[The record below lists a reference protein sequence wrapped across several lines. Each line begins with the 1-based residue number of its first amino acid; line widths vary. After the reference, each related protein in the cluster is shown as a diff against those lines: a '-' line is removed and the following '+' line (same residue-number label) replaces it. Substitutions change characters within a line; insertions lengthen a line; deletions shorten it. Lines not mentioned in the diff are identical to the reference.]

1 MYGRCISSSSK
12 MDRTQQ
18 IQQRIDDAS
27 DSSSSSPSSSPS
39 SQPIDDPDE
48 YIWYKGYVDY
58 DKEVIINKLS

>member
-1 MYGRCISSSSK
+1 
-12 MDRTQQ
+12 MDWTQR

-48 YIWYKGYVDY
+48 YIWYIDY
-58 DKEVIINKLS
+58 ADHDKEVIINKAS

>member
-1 MYGRCISSSSK
+1 
-12 MDRTQQ
+12 MDQTQR

-27 DSSSSSPSSSPS
+27 DSSSSSPFSSPS

-58 DKEVIINKLS
+58 DKEVIINNLS

>member
-1 MYGRCISSSSK
+1 

-48 YIWYKGYVDY
+48 YISYKDY
-58 DKEVIINKLS
+58 FDHNKKVIINKTS